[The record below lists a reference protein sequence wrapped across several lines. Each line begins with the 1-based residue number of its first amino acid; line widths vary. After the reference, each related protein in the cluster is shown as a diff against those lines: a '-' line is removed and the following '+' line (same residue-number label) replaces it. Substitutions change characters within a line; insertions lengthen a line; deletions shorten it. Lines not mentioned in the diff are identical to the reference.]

1 MPDMLQDTAV
11 SFLGALDRLLIDDF
25 PFSLI
30 VSDPDCLVAAEQA
43 SFISMQRSNPAIDP
57 TLAQLWLFDVADC
70 WLRWLADPLN
80 TDRQVEL
87 MAARFEVDDICGIGL
102 DDD

>member
-70 WLRWLADPLN
+70 WLRWLAAPLSSE
-80 TDRQVEL
+80 TQEQL
-87 MAARFEVDDICGIGL
+87 MTARAAIDAVCGIG
-102 DDD
+102 DDE